1 MHPLILTILVKYT
14 EDVHQHFVWNG
25 SFSISCQQETISV
38 PSETKSIIVDASAFL
53 SSYGLQ
59 GIEIMILLSSFQKT
73 SDVHSVS
80 LNI

>member
-14 EDVHQHFVWNG
+14 EDVQQHFVWNH
-25 SFSISCQQETISV
+25 SFSISCQQKTISV
-38 PSETKSIIVDASAFL
+38 PSETKSIIVDAPAFL

-59 GIEIMILLSSFQKT
+59 GIEIMILLPSFQKT

>member
-1 MHPLILTILVKYT
+1 MHPLILTTLVKYT
-14 EDVHQHFVWNG
+14 EDVHQHFVWNR

-38 PSETKSIIVDASAFL
+38 PSETKSIVDSSAFL

-59 GIEIMILLSSFQKT
+59 GIKVMILLPSFQKS

>member
-14 EDVHQHFVWNG
+14 EDVHQHFVWNR

-38 PSETKSIIVDASAFL
+38 PSETKSIIVVDASAFL

-59 GIEIMILLSSFQKT
+59 GIEIMILLSFQKT